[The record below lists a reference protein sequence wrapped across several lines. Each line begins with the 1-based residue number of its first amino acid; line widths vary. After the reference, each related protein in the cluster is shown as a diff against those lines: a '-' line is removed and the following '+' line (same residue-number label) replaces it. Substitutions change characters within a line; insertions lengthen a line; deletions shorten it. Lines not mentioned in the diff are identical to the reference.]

1 MVEYGARLRQHGA
14 AAGAGGWGGGLEAST
29 PGVPSE
35 FEVVP
40 VCMRERDGREKGD
53 MNPIMCEA

>member
-14 AAGAGGWGGGLEAST
+14 AAGAGGRGGGLEAST

-40 VCMRERDGREKGD
+40 VCMRERDGREKE
-53 MNPIMCEA
+53 I